1 MAKLERLSV
10 PAPLQRNAPD
20 VIAHG
25 VENTGESLL
34 QRLAKRIG
42 RPDLAGLDLLDIGCG
57 VRFTQ
62 TLINRGLNF
71 GSYTGVEVNREIVDW
86 LKEHVERSDDRF
98 HFLHWNVYNA
108 KYNRQAPP
116 MTSAL
121 LALPHAAYDLAMGYS
136 LFTHLTPDDAAC
148 LLRLSRDLVRPGGYF
163 LFTAFCDR
171 LIEEFEDRVPD
182 RPLLN
187 AYYNPRFLE
196 HLIDEAGWTLRSYEP
211 PALYTLDSFLCQ
223 SLPRPGEASSGV
235 RER

>member
-1 MAKLERLSV
+1 MAWKTRGSRSSKGWPREL
-10 PAPLQRNAPD
+10 
-20 VIAHG
+20 G
-25 VENTGESLL
+25 VLTLPGLICWIS
-34 QRLAKRIG
+34 A
-42 RPDLAGLDLLDIGCG
+42 AGFE
-57 VRFTQ
+57 FTQ

-86 LKEHVERSDDRF
+86 LKEHVEHSDDRF

-116 MTSAL
+116 MTSEL
-121 LALPHAAYDLAMGYS
+121 LALSHAAYDLAMGYS

-187 AYYNPRFLE
+187 AYDNPLFSR
-196 HLIDEAGWTLRSYEP
+196 
-211 PALYTLDSFLCQ
+211 TLDRRGGLDP
-223 SLPRPGEASSGV
+223 SLL
-235 RER
+235 